1 MELPDGW
8 STGTVRTNG
17 VDLQYYRTGE
27 GEPIVLAHGF
37 YDTGRCWERLAAGLA
52 ADGYEVL
59 TYDARGHGRSD
70 APETGY
76 GIEDRVADLRGLVDE
91 LGLERPLLLGHSM
104 GGSTV
109 AWAAATHPDLA
120 RAIALEDPAGMYGD
134 PDLGPDERA
143 AVVEER
149 CAEWAAQSLE
159 ERMSAFD
166 DRDESLARR
175 LAVARAEFDPHSA
188 EIARAGYP
196 LLEDTFA
203 EITCPTLVL
212 KADAETSRRVRDLEA
227 AAALSN
233 GRLVHVP
240 DAGHC
245 IFRDEYEAAFAE
257 LRTFCSQHG

>member
-120 RAIALEDPAGMYGD
+120 RAIVLEDPAGMYGD

-149 CAEWAAQSLE
+149 CAEWAGQSLE

-166 DRDESLARR
+166 DCNESLARR